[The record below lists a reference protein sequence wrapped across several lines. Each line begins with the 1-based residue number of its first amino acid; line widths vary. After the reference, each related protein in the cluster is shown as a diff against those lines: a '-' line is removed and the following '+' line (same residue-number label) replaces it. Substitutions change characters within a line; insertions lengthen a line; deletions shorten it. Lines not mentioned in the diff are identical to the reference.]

1 MYYYLAILIFI
12 IIFTW
17 LEFAERR
24 DNFKDSLSLRKEFES
39 WIIDS
44 DNNKRPSNA
53 LFSDLYQKCYQK
65 RHHAKAV
72 HKGNRALLISEQAD
86 IVSSFPTT
94 HPQLVLEELSILDNL
109 VDYFELEYRK
119 MKSVKSLVTYAIS
132 LPIRLSN
139 CLGINSDPNSKSAK
153 AIAWVV
159 TLILP
164 ELKELLIR
172 FIIFLFKEK

>member
-1 MYYYLAILIFI
+1 M
-12 IIFTW
+12 
-17 LEFAERR
+17 
-24 DNFKDSLSLRKEFES
+24 
-39 WIIDS
+39 
-44 DNNKRPSNA
+44 
-53 LFSDLYQKCYQK
+53 
-65 RHHAKAV
+65 
-72 HKGNRALLISEQAD
+72 SEQAD

-94 HPQLVLEELSILDNL
+94 HPQLVLDELSILDNL

-139 CLGINSDPNSKSAK
+139 CLGINSDPDSKSTK

-172 FIIFLFKEK
+172 FIIFLFKGK